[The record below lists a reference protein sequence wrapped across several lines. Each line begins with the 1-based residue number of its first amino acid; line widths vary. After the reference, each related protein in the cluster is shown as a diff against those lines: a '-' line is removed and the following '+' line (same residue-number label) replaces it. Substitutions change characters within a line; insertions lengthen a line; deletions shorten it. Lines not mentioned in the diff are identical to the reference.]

1 MHSRVTPIR
10 RNMALNVKFKPGTK
24 QSLIAANYFNGSA
37 EEAVTGVIAGLAPRQ
52 YRIVLQDDASIDLRI
67 RSENEFEPDELH
79 GLIEWLRELH
89 QDIRVLN
96 EPVLDQSDFERVAL
110 NWLAKRDTMLTFF
123 LEQLADD
130 PEDTGL
136 EPNLS
141 LGVLGGRTIMISTD
155 TVMFTQL
162 APGVHGLS
170 IAQRGSYL
178 LEDDA
183 AMGRLRRA

>member
-1 MHSRVTPIR
+1 MLLE
-10 RNMALNVKFKPGTK
+10 ANVACG
-24 QSLIAANYFNGSA
+24 N
-37 EEAVTGVIAGLAPRQ
+37 
-52 YRIVLQDDASIDLRI
+52 
-67 RSENEFEPDELH
+67 
-79 GLIEWLRELH
+79 
-89 QDIRVLN
+89 
-96 EPVLDQSDFERVAL
+96 
-110 NWLAKRDTMLTFF
+110 
-123 LEQLADD
+123 LADD